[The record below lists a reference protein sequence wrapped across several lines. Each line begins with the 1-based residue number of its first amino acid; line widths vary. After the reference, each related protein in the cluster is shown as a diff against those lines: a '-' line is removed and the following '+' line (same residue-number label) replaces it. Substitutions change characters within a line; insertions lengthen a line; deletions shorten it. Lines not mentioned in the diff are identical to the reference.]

1 VEHTRVA
8 PKLNTE
14 NTQIQWTST
23 LEQLVNHIR
32 GLNPYPG
39 AWTYL
44 KNREQELRIK
54 IFDAEVLYETPKE
67 ENGSLVVKDS
77 KLMIANSEGYLICK
91 EIQLPNKKRMD
102 VKALLNGYNIEVDAR
117 VY

>member
-1 VEHTRVA
+1 MKETTSIVPEDNFETLHNRLLEIGAPLLAATLIQLSNKTITAQKQLDVEHTRVA

-44 KNREQELRIK
+44 KNRGQELRIK

-67 ENGSLVVKDS
+67 EN
-77 KLMIANSEGYLICK
+77 
-91 EIQLPNKKRMD
+91 
-102 VKALLNGYNIEVDAR
+102 
-117 VY
+117 